1 MLLLDVLQEP
11 ASYHGGRGGGG
22 GGGGHSDAKLRAVP
36 PGRRDGS

>member
-11 ASYHGGRGGGG
+11 ACYHEGGGG
-22 GGGGHSDAKLRAVP
+22 GGGGPTDAKLRAVP

>member
-22 GGGGHSDAKLRAVP
+22 GGGHSHAKLRAVP